1 MNATAKVADKGRA
14 GSSAPSPWS
23 MPFAAWKQVALRT
36 WKETGND
43 NVGLIAAGVAFY
55 GFLALVPLLGAI
67 VLSYGLI
74 AEPATVIK
82 DMGQLT
88 AVMPGDA
95 AKLVGEQLMNV
106 VKTSD
111 GKKGAGLLL
120 ALALALFGARN
131 GAGAIVTALNVAY
144 EEQETRGFIR
154 VNLLSLAIT
163 AGGVAVAMLALVA
176 ITALGHL
183 ETLIAGAPGFVVVL
197 GKILSYV
204 AMTLAGA
211 AGAATLYRY
220 GPARKKAKWMW
231 LTPGSLLAALL
242 WLALTIGF
250 GIYVANFGNYN
261 ATYGSLGAVV
271 VLLTWLYLSSYILLF
286 GAELNSELEHQTAE
300 DTTRGEPVPA
310 GQRGAWVA
318 DHVASDKSA
327 EQAGGE
333 QVGAAARAEQVPA
346 QEHEPLIGD
355 LVAGRLG
362 ARLAHLGG
370 PKVGMITSAGASY
383 GLSLLRKRGRAPA
396 GVAVLTAAG
405 ALAWLTRENG
415 EVASGSEDE
424 RLAHSASASKV
435 IADR

>member
-106 VKTSD
+106 KTSD

-144 EEQETRGFIR
+144 EERETRGFIR

-204 AMTLAGA
+204 AMTLGGA

-383 GLSLLRKRGRAPA
+383 GLSLLRQRGRAPA

-415 EVASGSEDE
+415 EVASASEDE